1 MKGCKALRHRFPFCG
16 FESFFNSLS
25 FFSLSLFLSHYSL
38 CCRSGLSFVSF
49 FLFLSLSFSFSFCS
63 SESVFSLQLAM
74 ELGKYK
80 MKNGGFLLGLGE
92 L

>member
-49 FLFLSLSFSFSFCS
+49 FLFLSFSFSFCS